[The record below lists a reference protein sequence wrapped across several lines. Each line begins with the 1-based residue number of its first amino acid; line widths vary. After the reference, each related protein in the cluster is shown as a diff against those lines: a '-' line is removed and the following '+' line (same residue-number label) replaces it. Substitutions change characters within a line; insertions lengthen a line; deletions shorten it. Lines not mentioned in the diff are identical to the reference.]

1 MCNQTNNK
9 LKISLTILIAVIVA
23 ILGFRYMKDLP
34 FFQPSKVIYAHF
46 KNVNGLTGG
55 STIYVRGVK
64 VGTVKKIELKDSAQ
78 DGNVKVALNINNDA
92 KINKGSVAY
101 LQSSLLGN
109 PAISIHRGN
118 SSQMVPDGGTIKGT
132 YSGGLL
138 GSLQK
143 SGANLSGEA
152 SQSFDKLNKTLSGL
166 QQMVN
171 QQNQQKVDRMLTN
184 LQVSTTQ
191 LALLMKG
198 RRQTMEEMLDHAN
211 RMLANFD
218 TLSTQNKGLI
228 DSSMIALRQT
238 LQNFQQVSQKFNK
251 SGAKL
256 NGILTKINNGQGSV
270 GKMVNDPELYDN
282 LDSLSVSLNQFME
295 NINKNP
301 AQYLKGIKMKLSI
314 F

>member
-1 MCNQTNNK
+1 MKRQISNK

-34 FFQPSKVIYAHF
+34 FFQPSKVIYTHF
-46 KNVNGLTGG
+46 KKVNGLSGG

-64 VGTVKKIELKDSAQ
+64 VGTVKKIELTHSGNDA
-78 DGNVKVALNINNDA
+78 NVKVALNINNGT

-101 LQSSLLGN
+101 LQSSLLGD
-109 PAISIHRGN
+109 PTISIHTGN
-118 SSQMVPDGGTIKGT
+118 SSQMVPDGGTIKGK

-143 SGANLSGEA
+143 SGTNLSGEA
-152 SQSFDKLNKTLSGL
+152 SQSFDELNQTLGGL
-166 QQMVN
+166 QQIVN
-171 QQNQQKVDRMLTN
+171 QQNQQKIDSMLTN
-184 LQVSTTQ
+184 LQVSTAQ
-191 LALLMKG
+191 LAGLMKD
-198 RRQTMEEMLDHAN
+198 RRQTMEEMLGHAN
-211 RMLANFD
+211 RLLANFD
-218 TLSTQNKGLI
+218 TLSTQNKSHI
-228 DSSMIALRQT
+228 DSSMIALQQT
-238 LQNFQQVSQKFNK
+238 LQNFQHVSQKFNK

-256 NGILTKINNGQGSV
+256 SGILTKINNGQGSV
-270 GKMVNDPELYDN
+270 GKMVNDPALYDN
-282 LDSLSVSLNQFME
+282 LDSLSISLNQFMK